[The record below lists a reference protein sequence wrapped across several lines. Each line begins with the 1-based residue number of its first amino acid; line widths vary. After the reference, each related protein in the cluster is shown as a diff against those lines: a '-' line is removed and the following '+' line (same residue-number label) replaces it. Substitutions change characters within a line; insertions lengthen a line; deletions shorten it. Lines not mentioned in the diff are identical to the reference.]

1 MLLFILGFLV
11 GESKEEKFLG
21 EDIASII
28 ISYFI
33 AKFVHKKI
41 FGDKERIRKIRL
53 FSYDRKTNIGKKDI
67 MANTLNYKNK
77 KIKI

>member
-1 MLLFILGFLV
+1 MTDV
-11 GESKEEKFLG
+11 
-21 EDIASII
+21 IASII

-41 FGDKERIRKIRL
+41 FGNKERIRKIRL

-77 KIKI
+77 RISHKINKISKSQIPFKYE